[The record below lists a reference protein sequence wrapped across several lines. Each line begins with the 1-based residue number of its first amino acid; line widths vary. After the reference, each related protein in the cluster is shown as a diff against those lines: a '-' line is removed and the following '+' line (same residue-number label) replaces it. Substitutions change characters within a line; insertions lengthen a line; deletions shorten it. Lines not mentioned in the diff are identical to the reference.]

1 VFLREDN
8 IRSPL
13 MSPYSFFFLLNL
25 FILTALLFFLPTL
38 SLAQQNTLGLLE
50 SVRASLANQPDIEFG
65 RLDVEFAERQYMEAS
80 GRFDTTLY
88 AGVEH
93 GATRWPLPES
103 NIYADH
109 ELQTNTAYHLGLKRQ
124 LRNGLVLSPEI
135 RTSRSEL
142 DRDTGPP
149 PDQLPPPQSRS
160 GVYLVAT
167 LPLLQGFGREAAAGM
182 ETAARQEM
190 EVSRVELQHAISR
203 VVQDTSL
210 AYWKYLL
217 DYMYLEQRRKA
228 EQRAEE
234 MLEQTQALVEA
245 DELPAAELD
254 DSRANL
260 SDKKTARISAEQSIL
275 ESRLDLGMAMGV
287 PFADL
292 RDLPPPAD
300 DFGVVEVRQEILSG
314 LEYMSLVEHALAR
327 RYDLKASRGREA
339 SASTRQKVLEDQM
352 RSRLDLGMRAGY
364 EGLDEGD
371 SYRPMPDSTGSNVRG
386 MSWQISL
393 TYEFP
398 VENREARGQMGQQRV
413 EKRRQA
419 LHSRELARDIQG
431 RVHTIFSVLRQN
443 LMELENARGTV
454 ELYQNAVKNQEMK
467 YRMGMGTQLD
477 LINTQDNL
485 TQARMRLIDAHYSYV
500 TALTMLRFQTASLV
514 SFVQDQALVGLENL
528 TSLPRLDSKKQNQES
543 IMEDLDAISD
553 QK

>member
-1 VFLREDN
+1 MFLRADN
-8 IRSPL
+8 IRSTL
-13 MSPYSFFFLLNL
+13 MFPYAFFFLLNL
-25 FILTALLFFLPTL
+25 FLLTAVLFFLPTL

-50 SVRASLANQPDIEFG
+50 SVRASLANQPEIEFG
-65 RLDVEFAERQYMEAS
+65 RLDVKFAERQYMEAS
-80 GRFDTTLY
+80 GRFDTTLR

-93 GATRWPLPES
+93 GATRWPLSES

-109 ELQTNTAYHLGLKRQ
+109 ELQTDTEYHLALERQ
-124 LRNGLVLSPEI
+124 LRTGLVLTPEI

-142 DRDTGPP
+142 DRNTGSL

-210 AYWKYLL
+210 AYWNYVR
-217 DYMYLEQRRKA
+217 DYMYMEQRRMA

-234 MLEQTQALVEA
+234 MLEQTRALVEA

-254 DSRANL
+254 ESWANL
-260 SDKKTARISAEQSIL
+260 SDKKTARTSAEQSIL

-287 PFADL
+287 PFADF
-292 RDLPPPAD
+292 RNLPPPAE
-300 DFGVVEVRQEILSG
+300 DFGVVEARQDIMAG
-314 LEYMSLVEHALAR
+314 LEYMPLVEHALAR
-327 RYDLKASRGREA
+327 RCDLRASRGLEE
-339 SASTRQKVLEDQM
+339 SAFTRQKVLEDQM

-371 SYRPMPDSTGSNVRG
+371 SYRRMPGSADSNVRG

-398 VENREARGQMGQQRV
+398 VENREASGQLGQQRV
-413 EKRRQA
+413 ERRRQA
-419 LHSRELARDIQG
+419 LQSRELARDIQG
-431 RVHTIFSVLRQN
+431 RVHTTFSVLRQN
-443 LMELENARGTV
+443 LMELEHARGSV
-454 ELYQNAVKNQEMK
+454 KLYQDAVKNQEMK

-485 TQARMRLIDAHYSYV
+485 TQARLSLIDAHYRYV

-514 SFVQDQALVGLENL
+514 SFVQDQAHVDLESL
-528 TSLPRLDSKKQNQES
+528 TSLPRLDSKEQNQE
-543 IMEDLDAISD
+543 
-553 QK
+553 